1 MSDRASRMF
10 ALALGSALLLLGVVV
25 SPPQLLGAFGAG
37 ATPPGEALHHG
48 ALLFKTAL
56 AVLGLCIMALTALP
70 VSAASDRAPVQSAAA
85 RQRWARAALSLILL
99 TAALLYLHRL
109 DDGLWFDEIVT
120 YAHYA
125 RLPFGQIL
133 LIYDDQNQHILY
145 SLLAHAAFV
154 AFGEGTW
161 ALRLPAVLF
170 ALGSIWAL
178 FMLGRLVSNDV
189 EALLASALMAF
200 SYQLVWF
207 SQNARG
213 YTGLLFLTLLSS
225 WLFLRGLREARRR
238 LWLLYAGSVA
248 LGMYIHMTMLFV
260 VAGHFLMYVLA
271 CATQR
276 PGAWRQRWDVLLC
289 GFGLAGVLTFQL
301 YALVVPQVLN
311 AFAEAKI
318 LGHPWT
324 QPTWAVLEFARGLKM
339 SLSATGVVLA
349 ALVVFAAGLSSF
361 VRTEPMVV
369 QLLLLPVVICGMV
382 KFGMGHHL
390 WPRSFFFAFGFI
402 VLVVIRGA
410 MVLGRTVAARLGLR
424 PGGGEA
430 LGTVMS
436 LAVILA
442 SARSIP
448 FAYGPKQ
455 DFAGAL
461 AFVQARKSPADALVT
476 VGLATLPYR
485 TMYPAAAQ
493 EVKSVAALDAVR
505 AAAPRTWLVYTLAF
519 ELQDADPDLWAS
531 IERDFVVEKQF
542 PGTLGGG
549 AVFVCRSDHAL
560 PGS

>member
-1 MSDRASRMF
+1 MSHRASRAF
-10 ALALGSALLLLGVVV
+10 SLALGSALLLLGTVL
-25 SPPQLLGAFGAG
+25 SPTQLLGAFGAG
-37 ATPPGEALHHG
+37 ATPPAAAVHHG
-48 ALLFKTAL
+48 ALLFKAAL
-56 AVLGLCIMALTALP
+56 AVLGLCIAALAALP
-70 VSAASDRAPVQSAAA
+70 ASAAAGSAPVQPAAA
-85 RQRWARAALSLILL
+85 RQRWATGALSLILL
-99 TAALLYLHRL
+99 TAGLLYLHRL

-120 YAHYA
+120 YFHYA

-154 AFGEGTW
+154 AFGEGAW

-170 ALGSIWAL
+170 ALGSVWAL
-178 FMLGRLVSNDV
+178 FMLGRLVSNTV

-276 PGAWRQRWDVLLC
+276 PRAWRQRWDVLLC
-289 GFGLAGVLTFQL
+289 GFGLSGLLTFQL

-311 AFAEAKI
+311 AFAQAKV

-324 QPTWAVLEFARGLKM
+324 QPAWAVLEFARGLQM

-349 ALVVFAAGLSSF
+349 ALAVFAAGLWSF
-361 VRTEPMVV
+361 ARTDPAVV
-369 QLLLLPVVICGMV
+369 QLLLLPTLICAVV

-410 MVLGRTVAARLGLR
+410 TVFGQMVAARLGLR
-424 PGGGEA
+424 TKAGEV
-430 LGTVMS
+430 LGTVLS
-436 LAVILA
+436 LAVILV

-461 AFVQARKSPADALVT
+461 AFVQARRAPADALVT
-476 VGLATLPYR
+476 VGLAALAYR

-493 EVKSVAALDAVR
+493 EVKSVAALAAVR
-505 AAAPRTWLVYTLAF
+505 AAAPQTWLLYTLAF
-519 ELQDADPDLWAS
+519 ELQDADPELWAT